1 MQSNKEEVEEDMAL
15 TGHCLDPLMAVLS
28 KYRGAADLI
37 ESIRLIYMRLDE
49 DGSGKLGMAEVRDGL
64 PKIIPIELTVED
76 WYHITED
83 VLKLRQQ
90 STAEESCEQLKDI
103 DPLDLEL
110 SQEDFHLMC
119 LSQV

>member
-1 MQSNKEEVEEDMAL
+1 
-15 TGHCLDPLMAVLS
+15 LDPLMAVLS

-90 STAEESCEQLKDI
+90 STADESLKDI